1 MIIKGGYEANDTI
14 CVADSNDGGNL
25 KCSVNRRFIVIDS
38 VQYFIPLG
46 TDGFIGIS
54 RARS

>member
-1 MIIKGGYEANDTI
+1 
-14 CVADSNDGGNL
+14 
-25 KCSVNRRFIVIDS
+25 VIDS